1 MSEARAID
9 QTDEPDATPAQPKG
23 LAFLKAAIQSPNLAK
38 QLDDSVLNQI
48 GAKVVEEFKID
59 EGSRAEA
66 GWDERYESAMK
77 LALLAKEEKSYPW
90 AKASNVKF
98 PLIIKAAIEFNAR
111 AYPALIDG
119 PEIVKGSINGQ
130 SSPEKVARADRIGKH
145 MSWQLLQQMDD
156 WEEDTDSLLIQL
168 PVVGCAFRKTYF
180 DPLKG
185 YNCSHLVSAKDF
197 VVNYMTKDLATC
209 PRATH
214 VLTFYPHE
222 VAEKMR
228 GGTWLTVDLGRPTD
242 AANDDQAP
250 HTFYEQHRLWD
261 LDGDDYPE
269 PYIVTVEKET
279 EKVVRIVARYDETS
293 IQGDEAGE
301 KVIRITPLMSFTK
314 YGFIPSP
321 DGSFY
326 DMGFGT
332 LLGPLGET
340 INSTINQI
348 MDAGHLA
355 NVQGGFI
362 GDGVSIKSGNQRFAP
377 GEWKKAATGGGLLKD
392 NIVPLPTKE
401 PSAVLYN
408 LMVFLID
415 AAKDV
420 TATQDILNGDAGKG
434 TMPVGTVSALI
445 EQGLKTFTAIVKRL
459 HRALKKELGILYRL
473 NGRYLQPQEYFTFQD
488 QQGAVARADYQA
500 GDLDVVPVSDP
511 NMATDMQR
519 MTQAQFVVDLNEKL
533 PGTMNPH
540 MIADRALQAARVPD
554 ADQLLIPAPTGPP
567 PPDPKIVLETAKAS
581 DKAAIDHRKLDIEE
595 AVSESVIANNEA
607 NAQATMLANFMAA
620 PQFQDQVAAFIDKRV
635 AEIIAGKPAQAPP
648 AQPGQPDG
656 GQAGPIHGANLPGV
670 ESGPG
675 QPPVLPPAGGPAH
688 PADDGLGQ
696 GSADVGGGPVP
707 EPALAGPSHP

>member
-1 MSEARAID
+1 MSEALAID
-9 QTDEPDATPAQPKG
+9 HEADETGAPEAETETQAQPKG
-23 LAFLKAAIQSPNLAK
+23 LAFLKAAITSANLAK
-38 QLDDSVLNQI
+38 QLDPSVLSDI
-48 GAKVVEEFKID
+48 GSKVVEEFKID
-59 EGSRAEA
+59 EASRAEA
-66 GWDERYESAMK
+66 GWDERNDAAMK
-77 LALLAKEEKSYPW
+77 LALLTKEEKSYPW

-293 IQGDEAGE
+293 IMGDDKG
-301 KVIRITPLMSFTK
+301 KVVRIKPLQSFTK

-377 GEWKKAATGGGLLKD
+377 GEWKKASTGGGLLRD

-488 QQGAVARADYQA
+488 QQGAVAQADYQA
-500 GDLDVVPVSDP
+500 DDLDVVPVSDP

-533 PGTMNPH
+533 PGTLKPGL
-540 MIADRALQAARVPD
+540 IAERALQAARVPD
-554 ADQLLIPAPTGPP
+554 ADQLLIPPPKGPP
-567 PPDPKIVLETAKAS
+567 PPDPKVLLDTAKEA
-581 DKAAIDHRKLDIEE
+581 DKADIAHRKLDIEE
-595 AVSESVIANNEA
+595 AVSKSVIATNEA
-607 NAQATMLANFMAA
+607 TAQATQIANFMAA
-620 PQFQDQVAAFIDKRV
+620 PEFQAAVAQFIDARV
-635 AEIIAGKPAQAPP
+635 AEVISGQKFNGGSPP
-648 AQPGQPDG
+648 VHGVDVPGM
-656 GQAGPIHGANLPGV
+656 
-670 ESGPG
+670 ESGQG

-688 PADDGLGQ
+688 PADDGVGQ
-696 GSADVGGGPVP
+696 GPPDVGGGPVP
-707 EPALAGPSHP
+707 EPPPAGPSHP

>member
-1 MSEARAID
+1 MSQAYAANPDDEGMETGAPEAE
-9 QTDEPDATPAQPKG
+9 TDAQAQPKG
-23 LAFLKAAIQSPNLAK
+23 LEFLKAAITSPNLAEE
-38 QLDDSVLNQI
+38 LDASTLSQI
-48 GAKVVEEFKID
+48 GSKVVEEFKID
-59 EGSRAEA
+59 ETSRAEA

-90 AKASNVKF
+90 PKASNVKF
-98 PLIIKAAIEFNAR
+98 PLIVKAAIEFNAR

-261 LDGDDYPE
+261 LDEDGYPE

-293 IQGDEAGE
+293 IMGDDKG
-301 KVIRITPLMSFTK
+301 KVVRIKPLQSFTK

-362 GDGVSIKSGNQRFAP
+362 GDGVSIKSGNQRFSP
-377 GEWKKAATGGGLLKD
+377 GEWKKATTGGGLLKD

-488 QQGAVARADYQA
+488 QQGAVAQADYQA
-500 GDLDVVPVSDP
+500 DGLDVVPVSDP

-519 MTQAQFVVDLNEKL
+519 MSQAQFVVDLNEKL
-533 PGTMNPH
+533 PNTLKPSL
-540 MIADRALQAARVPD
+540 IAERALQAARVPD
-554 ADQLLIPAPTGPP
+554 ADQLLIPPQPP
-567 PPDPKIVLETAKAS
+567 QQDPKLMADMAKEA
-581 DKAAIDHRKLDIEE
+581 DKADIEHRKLDIEE
-595 AVSESVIANNEA
+595 AVSESTIAVNAA
-607 NAQATMLANFMAA
+607 NAQATMMQTIMAG
-620 PQFQDQVAAFIDKRV
+620 PQFQQMVAKFIDARV
-635 AEIIAGKPAQAPP
+635 AEIISGKPD
-648 AQPGQPDG
+648 GQTG
-656 GQAGPIHGANLPGV
+656 AGPVHGAVVPGM
-670 ESGPG
+670 EGGPG

-688 PADDGLGQ
+688 PVDDGVGQ
-696 GSADVGGGPVP
+696 GRPEVGGGATEVPPV
-707 EPALAGPSHP
+707 ADGPSHP